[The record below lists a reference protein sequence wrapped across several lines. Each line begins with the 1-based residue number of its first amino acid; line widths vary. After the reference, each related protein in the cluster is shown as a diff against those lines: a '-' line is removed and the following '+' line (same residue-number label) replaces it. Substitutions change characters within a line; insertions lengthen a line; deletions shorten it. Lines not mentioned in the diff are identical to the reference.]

1 MGEIVVEREKNSNL
15 PESFPEASNLR
26 EAGTYSGIIKCVLL
40 LIIAPVL
47 LWGLS
52 LRKTMDLYHRNRQ
65 SEVRGISLKTDK
77 GQGGTTAL
85 PKAQESYLSTGKIL
99 DVIASYTSGEKVS
112 ILRYTPYLTGSEGN
126 FNLYTGTLVLSG
138 GYTALLKTVSLIERS
153 SLPLQVVSVDF
164 HKQKQPKDKS
174 EILLLTIVL
183 QQLEL
188 EGQTFSNPS

>member
-1 MGEIVVEREKNSNL
+1 M
-15 PESFPEASNLR
+15 R